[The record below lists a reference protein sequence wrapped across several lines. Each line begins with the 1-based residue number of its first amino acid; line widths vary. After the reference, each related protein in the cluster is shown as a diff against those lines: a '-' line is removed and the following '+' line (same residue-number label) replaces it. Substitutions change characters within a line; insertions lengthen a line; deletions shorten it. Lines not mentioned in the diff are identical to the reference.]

1 MSADEGDI
9 GGLRIVRF
17 GPETLSCHVDE
28 FRALKYLGRH
38 GQELTDELA
47 IRFQN
52 AIRLCERVA
61 QPRGVA
67 RSFTIDREHPDGIV
81 LEGSSLVLTGHNIAR
96 HLDGC
101 TLACLLA
108 VTLGMES
115 ERTIARLQATNP
127 LDALLFDAC
136 ASSMAEEAAQAAS
149 RRIAELADKVD
160 LVPTKRFSP
169 GFGDLPLELQDA
181 FLQTIDAGKLLGIHT
196 ASSHLMTPMKSVTA
210 IVGLK
215 PTHSRATT
223 TP

>member
-1 MSADEGDI
+1 MSTDGGDI
-9 GGLRIVRF
+9 GGLRVVRF
-17 GPETLSCHVDE
+17 GPEALSCHVDE
-28 FRALKYLGRH
+28 FRALKYLGQH

-47 IRFQN
+47 IRFQD

-67 RSFTIDREHPDGIV
+67 RSFTIDCEHPDGIV

-127 LDALLFDAC
+127 LDALLLRAW
-136 ASSMAEEAAQAAS
+136 
-149 RRIAELADKVD
+149 R
-160 LVPTKRFSP
+160 LVNGRGGRP
-169 GFGDLPLELQDA
+169 GRVSA
-181 FLQTIDAGKLLGIHT
+181 H
-196 ASSHLMTPMKSVTA
+196 
-210 IVGLK
+210 
-215 PTHSRATT
+215 R
-223 TP
+223 

>member
-1 MSADEGDI
+1 MDIPDDTLSA
-9 GGLRIVRF
+9 LRVMRF

-28 FRALKYLGRH
+28 FRALKYLGQR

-47 IRFQN
+47 TRFEG
-52 AIRLCERVA
+52 AVARCERVA
-61 QPRGVA
+61 RPRGIA
-67 RSFTIDREHPDGIV
+67 RSFAIDRERPDGIA
-81 LEGSSLVLTGHNIAR
+81 LAGSSLVLTGRNIAR
-96 HLDGC
+96 RLDGC

-149 RRIAELADKVD
+149 RRITELADEID

-181 FLQTIDAGKLLGIHT
+181 LIQTIDAGKLLGIHT

-215 PTHSRATT
+215 PDPHT
-223 TP
+223 